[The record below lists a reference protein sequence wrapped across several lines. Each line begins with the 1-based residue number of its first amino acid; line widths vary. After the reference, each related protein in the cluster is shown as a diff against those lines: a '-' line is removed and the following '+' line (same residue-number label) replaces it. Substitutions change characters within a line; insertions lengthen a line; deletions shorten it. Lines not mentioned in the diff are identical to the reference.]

1 MPLYRYILRPRGPFA
16 TPARSDT
23 LHGHLVCAAAELDG
37 SDAATALVDR
47 FASDDPPFVCSSAFP
62 ADLLPMPCLPPIPRR
77 AFRERYAAP
86 DGPFAGDLFL
96 ALSVYKKFRKR
107 RFLPVA
113 IWEELADRMSPDT
126 LFERWMRE
134 CRNSMPAASG
144 SNDQGHRARRLLEC
158 TAFDPPM
165 DSRHRKWSAAHLE
178 THNTID
184 RASGAV
190 LQEGGLYLSE
200 STFYRH
206 DAALHLYVRTD
217 DIAAFDRLLGHIETC
232 GFGRDRGTG
241 KGHFTRERDAAFDPA
256 SLEGRAGGHMMSLSV
271 LSATNLSAMRGWYG
285 VFSKHG
291 RVWNGFGEK
300 NPFKKPFLAMAEGG
314 VFESLP
320 AGGYVLRGLH
330 PDPKVAQILWPLT
343 IPLAVRTTEA

>member
-1 MPLYRYILRPRGPFA
+1 MPLYRYILRPMGPFG

-37 SDAATALVDR
+37 PDAATALVDR

-62 ADLLPMPCLPPIPRR
+62 AGMLPMPCLPPIPRR
-77 AFRERYAAP
+77 LFKDRYAASQ
-86 DGPFAGDLFL
+86 GPFTGDLFA

-107 RFLPVA
+107 RYLPVA
-113 IWEELADRMSPDT
+113 IWEELADRISPDR

-134 CRNSMPAASG
+134 CRGSAAASG
-144 SNDQGHRARRLLEC
+144 DDGNGQCAGRLLEC
-158 TAFDPPM
+158 TAFDPPR
-165 DSRHRKWSAAHLE
+165 DSRRRAWSASHLE
-178 THNTID
+178 PHNTID
-184 RASGAV
+184 RAAGTV
-190 LQEGGLYLSE
+190 LQEGGFYLAE
-200 STFYRH
+200 STFYRD
-206 DAALHLYVRTD
+206 DAALHLYVRTA

-232 GFGRDRGTG
+232 GFGRDRSTG

-256 SLEGRAGGHMMSLSV
+256 SLEGRAGSHVMSLSV
-271 LSATNLSAMRGWYG
+271 LSAADLSAMRGWYG

-291 RVWNGFGEK
+291 RVWDGFGEK
-300 NPFKKPFLAMAEGG
+300 NPFKKPFLAVAEGG

-330 PDPKVAQILWPLT
+330 PDPKVTQILWPLT
-343 IPLAVRTTEA
+343 IPLAARATEA